1 MLFYF
6 DNLLSFV
13 ALQEKIMRLVG
24 SNQDFMESDSPNRS
38 HMSLLTPKNLEDR
51 FGHLLKMASLLAVQ
65 RLISTHI
72 FFVDPFSMAYGRS
85 KYDKKT
91 GYCSPGTPGY
101 MAFAT
106 KGQRKAVA
114 AFEGNLGI

>member
-1 MLFYF
+1 MLLYS

-85 KYDKKT
+85 KYDKKLVSDLSFLS
-91 GYCSPGTPGY
+91 YSKK
-101 MAFAT
+101 MT
-106 KGQRKAVA
+106 KSEKNSL
-114 AFEGNLGI
+114 FFTDFWS